1 MKAWPGSG
9 RPVVGG
15 ESSLGTGCRRAGLA
29 AGGRGALDRPRAQA
43 ASTAA
48 PPSCTCGS
56 PECVCRDQSGC
67 GPGARK
73 EHRGSGGVRLR
84 PAAERGSRPLPE
96 GQNFQRLRLPQAR
109 LRHVPGR
116 GRVAPAKAPATCQAP
131 ALGHTYDEGPP
142 SLCPHAPCP
151 WDLWARLGGQLEV
164 LAPGWESA
172 TGSSAPIL
180 RP

>member
-1 MKAWPGSG
+1 M
-9 RPVVGG
+9 
-15 ESSLGTGCRRAGLA
+15 
-29 AGGRGALDRPRAQA
+29 
-43 ASTAA
+43 
-48 PPSCTCGS
+48 
-56 PECVCRDQSGC
+56 
-67 GPGARK
+67 
-73 EHRGSGGVRLR
+73 
-84 PAAERGSRPLPE
+84 
-96 GQNFQRLRLPQAR
+96 
-109 LRHVPGR
+109 
-116 GRVAPAKAPATCQAP
+116 APAKAPATCQAP